1 MCAIFSGFPNVL
13 TIHGNMRLV
22 AEFLRAQPLTYYWF
36 ASRLERLCLRKTGGV
51 VAISSYTQSNISPYT
66 RRSWLVPN
74 AVYPSYFNLPRDP
87 DSPPR
92 ILCAANIGTRKNQI
106 GLIKALE
113 SLASATP
120 LRLVF
125 AGGGSEADAYYRDFK
140 QMVVDRPWCEY
151 RGSLERAAL
160 QNEMSRAAIGVLPSF
175 EDNCPMVVLEAAAS
189 GLPFAASRVGGIPD
203 LIQHNVTGLLF
214 DPASA
219 EEIRTAV
226 TRLLAEKPLVQSFA
240 KTAHQACKDRFA
252 PESVAREHLGIYNT
266 LLNGEPSV
274 ESILAKKE
282 MPL

>member
-1 MCAIFSGFPNVL
+1 M
-13 TIHGNMRLV
+13 
-22 AEFLRAQPLTYYWF
+22 
-36 ASRLERLCLRKTGGV
+36 
-51 VAISSYTQSNISPYT
+51 AISSYTQSNIAPHT
-66 RRSWLVPN
+66 HRSWLVPN
-74 AVYPSYFNLPRDP
+74 AVHPSYFHLPREP

-92 ILCAANIGTRKNQI
+92 ILCAANIGIRKNQI

-113 SLASATP
+113 SLASTTP

-214 DPASA
+214 DPASP
-219 EEIRTAV
+219 EEMRAAV
-226 TRLLAEKPLVQSFA
+226 TRLLSERQLMQALA
-240 KTAHQACKDRFA
+240 KAARQACKDRFA
-252 PESVAREHLGIYNT
+252 PESVARAHVDIYNT
-266 LLNGEPSV
+266 VLNGEPSV
-274 ESILAKKE
+274 GSILAKKE
-282 MPL
+282 VPL